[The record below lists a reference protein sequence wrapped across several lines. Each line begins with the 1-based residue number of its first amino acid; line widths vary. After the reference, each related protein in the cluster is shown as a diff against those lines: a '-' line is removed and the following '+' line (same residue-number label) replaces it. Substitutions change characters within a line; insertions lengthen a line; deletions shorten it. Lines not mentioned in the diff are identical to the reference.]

1 MTYHCGLTSVSEW
14 LCPDH
19 GGYAASKYQARK
31 DVLRATADTLAE
43 CLEECGAWNVPGRI
57 LVRPEG
63 QYHKIMQFDY
73 STQPVVEV
81 PAHQMT
87 REEIDSA
94 IDDIPF

>member
-1 MTYHCGLTSVSEW
+1 MVGMC
-14 LCPDH
+14 
-19 GGYAASKYQARK
+19 Q
-31 DVLRATADTLAE
+31 
-43 CLEECGAWNVPGRI
+43 GRI

-87 REEIDSA
+87 REEIDA
-94 IDDIPF
+94 AFDDIPF